1 MIETGRY
8 NQTPHDKDHVQFV
21 IPMKSK
27 MKFVFSDIA
36 QNISKLEMNFSLKY
50 RVIFITFSDLVIK
63 LMNSEVVFL
72 IND

>member
-1 MIETGRY
+1 
-8 NQTPHDKDHVQFV
+8 
-21 IPMKSK
+21 
-27 MKFVFSDIA
+27 
-36 QNISKLEMNFSLKY
+36 MNFSLKY